1 MDNMEGPLP
10 PGKQAHPNWYD
21 TLDRHQSVAFSAK
34 GLRNAPGENN
44 CFLNSAVQVSYT
56 ICRMLLFV
64 SCLGIYICLKCKCP
78 SSWYEIHVLP
88 TKKLS
93 KTGKA

>member
-10 PGKQAHPNWYD
+10 PGKQAPPNWYD
-21 TLDRHQSVAFSAK
+21 TLDRHHSVPFSAK

-64 SCLGIYICLKCKCP
+64 SYLRISISRKCP
-78 SSWYEIHVLP
+78 SSWNEIHVLP
-88 TKKLS
+88 TKQNWKS
-93 KTGKA
+93 I

>member
-10 PGKQAHPNWYD
+10 PGKQAPPNWYD

-44 CFLNSAVQVSYT
+44 CFLNSAVQVSLYNKY
-56 ICRMLLFV
+56 IQSAVCYY
-64 SCLGIYICLKCKCP
+64 SCLAY
-78 SSWYEIHVLP
+78 
-88 TKKLS
+88 
-93 KTGKA
+93 